1 LEPFYRAFVRTV
13 KPLELF
19 TRTIS
24 RVKLRRFL
32 KILILRSNDGSQSIV
47 GIVLL
52 ERMGGRGRVNPPPG
66 TPFHADFN
74 ELIALILTEISVDCD
89 RS

>member
-1 LEPFYRAFVRTV
+1 MVFESSCLPTSELEICSFV
-13 KPLELF
+13 
-19 TRTIS
+19 I
-24 RVKLRRFL
+24 L
-32 KILILRSNDGSQSIV
+32 KVFGWSVNPV

-66 TPFHADFN
+66 TPSHADFN
-74 ELIALILTEISVDCD
+74 ELLFVSIALMLTEISVDCD